1 MAIFSYLYDKM
12 LNWSRHRHAP
22 YYLGGISFAE
32 SSFFPLAP
40 DIMLAPM
47 ALANPQRAWLYAGI
61 TTLAST
67 LGGIFGYII
76 GAYLFTWLHPYL
88 IDYGYEPVFLKVMGW
103 FKDWG
108 FWAVFLAGFSPI
120 PYKLFTIGGG
130 ALGIPLL
137 PFIIASIIGRG
148 SRFFIFSALMY
159 WGGNKMEQRLSEI
172 IYKLGWIIVV

>member
-76 GAYLFTWLHPYL
+76 DHEEQ
-88 IDYGYEPVFLKVMGW
+88 D
-103 FKDWG
+103 D
-108 FWAVFLAGFSPI
+108 
-120 PYKLFTIGGG
+120 
-130 ALGIPLL
+130 
-137 PFIIASIIGRG
+137 PFIEIASDIAGATQADGAAPTEHCVRVPCTPG
-148 SRFFIFSALMY
+148 DESLPTSQRSDAVGHPAAASC
-159 WGGNKMEQRLSEI
+159 WNADAGGKR
-172 IYKLGWIIVV
+172 

>member
-148 SRFFIFSALMY
+148 SRFFIVAALMY
-159 WGGNKMEQRLSEI
+159 WGGNKMEQRLREI
-172 IYKLGWIIVV
+172 